1 MSATTHCML
10 MTSDCLAHQVRP
22 IVALEWVADLAILR
36 PPTISP
42 DLAILRPSTTSSIN
56 PRAAFDARRP
66 ERRPAVAAELARGV
80 SADMLMRSHAFGP
93 NKQASATDDR
103 HSLPLLATP

>member
-10 MTSDCLAHQVRP
+10 MASDCLVHQVRP

-36 PPTISP
+36 PPS
-42 DLAILRPSTTSSIN
+42 TSSIN
-56 PRAAFDARRP
+56 SRAAFDARRP

-103 HSLPLLATP
+103 HSLPLLATQGH

>member
-1 MSATTHCML
+1 LPMSATTHCML

-22 IVALEWVADLAILR
+22 IVALDWVADLIIH
-36 PPTISP
+36 PP
-42 DLAILRPSTTSSIN
+42 PSTTSIN
-56 PRAAFDARRP
+56 TRAAFDARRP

-103 HSLPLLATP
+103 HSLPLVTTQGH

>member
-10 MTSDCLAHQVRP
+10 MASDCLVHQVRP

-36 PPTISP
+36 PPT
-42 DLAILRPSTTSSIN
+42 TSSILGN
-56 PRAAFDARRP
+56 SRAAFDARRP

-80 SADMLMRSHAFGP
+80 SADMLLRSHAFGP
-93 NKQASATDDR
+93 NKQASATAPNCD
-103 HSLPLLATP
+103 

>member
-1 MSATTHCML
+1 MTTHCML
-10 MTSDCLAHQVRP
+10 MTSNCIAHQVRP

-36 PPTISP
+36 PPT
-42 DLAILRPSTTSSIN
+42 TSST
-56 PRAAFDARRP
+56 RAAFDARRP

-93 NKQASATDDR
+93 NKQASATNCD
-103 HSLPLLATP
+103 SLPLIATQRH